1 MPISQSQE
9 SRPKPNQESACHSLN
24 STQNTLLFSSTLSKP
39 LSLSMEEP
47 QAIIMQ
53 INGDEEEEEEEEC
66 CGSGGGGG
74 GGDEFYEMI
83 EAPKFVDLTKPD
95 HHRPDHDDRFWFCLR
110 VGCDQKHEEEIDSEA
125 IYKNFVLRVMAARSP
140 NIRLRKAL
148 NRKAPSANVK
158 CPHTAPPKSS
168 KSRISRLALISSI
181 SQKVVD
187 TKLKARPPT
196 KLSATPNLKAKQSS
210 DVAKALTTPRNR
222 KPLSNPN
229 TFRSVRNPKA
239 TTIAVPK
246 NRVIAKA
253 LVFNSPKK
261 AVKAKPFSELNTSVR
276 TMCAAMK
283 KLEIASGKKQVL
295 GHNKPLPRD
304 ASRKPLRGREVKSRV
319 FNSLHSHNR
328 KVPEAKSSRTLKRKN
343 DEIGTQPY
351 HDHVPHEGDDSSDM
365 DIDEKSRGGSFEGCS
380 ASDSSRGDNIAL
392 SSSEERDSVEKD
404 VPNSQSLSGA
414 AEGTNERS
422 DCEKKVKSSSGK
434 REMHEIKESEDK
446 ENALLTCD
454 DTENDREGIDIDDKE
469 NALAS
474 DVNRVQNQ
482 NNGHRERI
490 TLGKH
495 ETSKVSQKVNR
506 VTGKTL
512 KDSSISA
519 ATIAQGVK
527 YRKPKPTNPKPFR
540 LRTDERRILKE
551 ANLEKKLAP
560 LKEITTAPR
569 PLVRNSER
577 MHQNKNEKSHGISE
591 RVHEGGEK
599 KVKRT
604 TKDDQSIR
612 IGSTCIK
619 ATKVD
624 VKRKSSPM
632 HRRNVSTYQKANLP
646 TSLVEHG
653 AAQKLKVSLKR
664 TKSPMTQQKIAKPGG
679 ATPSRKEMVSRM
691 TSGQLSVI
699 KETSSTVLTPQEEAK
714 PCESGASPGTKASTQ
729 TTSRS
734 LSRGRRPLTIPKEPN
749 FHSIH
754 VPKSCTRKGDSHQ
767 S

>member
-1 MPISQSQE
+1 
-9 SRPKPNQESACHSLN
+9 
-24 STQNTLLFSSTLSKP
+24 
-39 LSLSMEEP
+39 MEEP

-53 INGDEEEEEEEEC
+53 INRDEEEEC
-66 CGSGGGGG
+66 CGSGGGG
-74 GGDEFYEMI
+74 DDFYEMI

-95 HHRPDHDDRFWFCLR
+95 HYRPDHDDRFWFCLR
-110 VGCDQKHEEEIDSEA
+110 VGCDQKHEEELDSEA

-168 KSRISRLALISSI
+168 KSRISRLALMSSI
-181 SQKVVD
+181 SQKVVE

-196 KLSATPNLKAKQSS
+196 KLCATPNLKAKQSS

-239 TTIAVPK
+239 TAIAVPK

-319 FNSLHSHNR
+319 FNSLHSHNH

-351 HDHVPHEGDDSSDM
+351 HDHVPREGDDSSDM

-380 ASDSSRGDNIAL
+380 ASSTSNSSEENGREECLKTVKSQKGENSVDFFSDSSRGDNIAL

-414 AEGTNERS
+414 AEGTSERS

-434 REMHEIKESEDK
+434 REIHEVKESDDK

-454 DTENDREGIDIDDKE
+454 DTENNREVIDIDDKE

-474 DVNRVQNQ
+474 DVNRVQNL

-519 ATIAQGVK
+519 AQGVK

-591 RVHEGGEK
+591 RVYDMREGVEK
-599 KVKRT
+599 KVKRI

-624 VKRKSSPM
+624 VKRKSSPT
-632 HRRNVSTYQKANLP
+632 HRRIVSTYQKANLP

-653 AAQKLKVSLKR
+653 AAQKLKDSLKK
-664 TKSPMTQQKIAKPGG
+664 TKSPMMQQKLAKPGG
-679 ATPSRKEMVSRM
+679 ATSSRKEMVSRM

-729 TTSRS
+729 TRS
-734 LSRGRRPLTIPKEPN
+734 LSRGRRPLTIPKEPI

-767 S
+767 T

>member
-1 MPISQSQE
+1 
-9 SRPKPNQESACHSLN
+9 
-24 STQNTLLFSSTLSKP
+24 
-39 LSLSMEEP
+39 MEEP

-53 INGDEEEEEEEEC
+53 INGDEEEEWR
-66 CGSGGGGG
+66 GSG

-95 HHRPDHDDRFWFCLR
+95 HYRPDHDDRFWFCLR
-110 VGCDQKHEEEIDSEA
+110 VGCDQKHEEEIDCEA
-125 IYKNFVLRVMAARSP
+125 IYKSFVLRVMAARSP

-148 NRKAPSANVK
+148 NRKAPIANVK
-158 CPHTAPPKSS
+158 CPHTAPSKSS
-168 KSRISRLALISSI
+168 KSRISRLALMSSI
-181 SQKVVD
+181 SQKVVE

-239 TTIAVPK
+239 TSIAVPK

-261 AVKAKPFSELNTSVR
+261 VVKAKPFSELNTSVR
-276 TMCAAMK
+276 TMCAAME

-295 GHNKPLPRD
+295 GHNKPLP
-304 ASRKPLRGREVKSRV
+304 SKKPLRGREVKSRV

-328 KVPEAKSSRTLKRKN
+328 KVPEAKSSRALKRKN

-351 HDHVPHEGDDSSDM
+351 HDHVPREGDDYSDM

-380 ASDSSRGDNIAL
+380 ASGTSNSSEENGREECLETVKSQKGENSVDVFSDSSRGDNIAL

-404 VPNSQSLSGA
+404 VPNSQSVSGA
-414 AEGTNERS
+414 AEGTSERS

-434 REMHEIKESEDK
+434 REVHEVKESDDK
-446 ENALLTCD
+446 ENALLPCD
-454 DTENDREGIDIDDKE
+454 DTENDCEVIDIDDKE

-482 NNGHRERI
+482 NNGHRESI

-506 VTGKTL
+506 VAGKTL

-519 ATIAQGVK
+519 AQGVK
-527 YRKPKPTNPKPFR
+527 YRKPKLTNPKPFR

-577 MHQNKNEKSHGISE
+577 MHQNKNEKSHGMSK
-591 RVHEGGEK
+591 RVYDMREGGEK
-599 KVKRT
+599 KVKRI

-612 IGSTCIK
+612 IGSSCIK

-624 VKRKSSPM
+624 VKRKSSPT
-632 HRRNVSTYQKANLP
+632 HGRIVSTYQKANLP

-653 AAQKLKVSLKR
+653 AAQKLKVSLKK
-664 TKSPMTQQKIAKPGG
+664 TKSPMTPQKLAKPGG
-679 ATPSRKEMVSRM
+679 ATSSGKEMVSRM

>member
-1 MPISQSQE
+1 
-9 SRPKPNQESACHSLN
+9 
-24 STQNTLLFSSTLSKP
+24 
-39 LSLSMEEP
+39 MEEP

-53 INGDEEEEEEEEC
+53 INGDEEEEEEC
-66 CGSGGGGG
+66 CSSGGGGG

-168 KSRISRLALISSI
+168 KSRLSRLALISSI

-196 KLSATPNLKAKQSS
+196 KFSATPNLKAKQSS

-380 ASDSSRGDNIAL
+380 ASGTSNSSEENGREECLKSVKSQKGENSVDVSSDSSRGDNIAL

-422 DCEKKVKSSSGK
+422 DREKKVKSSSGK

-577 MHQNKNEKSHGISE
+577 MHQNVILKNEKSHGISE

-664 TKSPMTQQKIAKPGG
+664 TKSPMTQQKLAKPGG